1 MAPDS
6 KNIIKKDVYNA
17 LNIDEKINIK
27 DELFFSKW
35 RGIMSIKQF
44 TDILYY
50 KIFTSKEWRLYK
62 FTYEVY
68 PYNKTLLP
76 VADND
81 LRQDKEPK
89 KEIFLRKLQISAK
102 LTGGSWKL
110 EFNNKQQ

>member
-1 MAPDS
+1 MAKDRR
-6 KNIIKKDVYNA
+6 NIIKKDVYKA

-89 KEIFLRKLQISAK
+89 KEIFLRKLQLNSK
-102 LTGGSWKL
+102 LLGGSWKL
-110 EFNNKQQ
+110 EFNNKQ